1 MMAIDTQAKR
11 YAMMAFRRG
20 GILPVP
26 SGTIAAA
33 DRAHLLWL
41 YGGITLTGAA
51 VSGPYSW
58 EAGEVFQ
65 AGAVAGEVWQAGSAT
80 GETFQAG
87 SATGEVI

>member
-1 MMAIDTQAKR
+1 MAVDSLAKR
-11 YAMMAFRRG
+11 FSMFAFARG
-20 GILPVP
+20 PNLPIP
-26 SGTIAAA
+26 DGTIAAA
-33 DRAHLLWL
+33 DRATLLWL
-41 YGGITLTGAA
+41 YGGITLSGAA
-51 VSGPYSW
+51 IAGPYSW